1 MKRTLSIIGV
11 LSLSTH
17 VFADSITDGIA
28 IAGDSIYSYTPYV
41 QMLGFVLASII
52 GVVGAFA
59 VYYAIINNDVN
70 VKKKILTWGG
80 SCVTMLCMTIALPNF
95 FDFQESGIA
104 SSGNGSLG
112 DYTGHFVGGDRWGKI
127 NTSIPDLSD
136 PVWKLDDRYI
146 RRNNY
151 TGI

>member
-1 MKRTLSIIGV
+1 MKRILSIIVV
-11 LSLSTH
+11 LSLSSH
-17 VFADSITDGIA
+17 VFADSLTDGLS
-28 IAGDSIYSYTPYV
+28 IAGDNIYSYTPYV
-41 QMLGFVLASII
+41 QILGFVLASII
-52 GVVGAFA
+52 GIVGAFA
-59 VYYAIINNDVN
+59 VYYAIINDDMN

-95 FDFQESGIA
+95 FDYQESGFS

-127 NTSIPDLSD
+127 NTTIPSLSD
-136 PVWKLDDRYI
+136 PVWKLDDRFI
-146 RRNNY
+146 RRNIN